1 MGMSSGFST
10 YLTPNSTT
18 PDAMAS
24 GMCPDVSPS
33 AGSKDKARPCVEVA
47 STEYYAARSR
57 HSGGVN
63 AALADG
69 SVRFYSNTISS
80 DVWKALGS
88 TKGGETLASN

>member
-1 MGMSSGFST
+1 MGSGFST

-18 PDAMAS
+18 PDAMYS
-24 GMCPDVSPS
+24 GQRPDITES
-33 AGSKDKARPCVEVA
+33 AGSKDKARPCVEFG

-80 DVWKALGS
+80 DIWKALGS
-88 TKGGETLASN
+88 TKGGETVGAN